1 MAFEGTTGVVA
12 RIDLYTRAGGAI
24 GALTTLPAKDI
35 ESISFQLP
43 NAKTVRVDGLAEVY
57 EYMTKTGKWMMP
69 DMQIVLRTDIT
80 SGAPETGSAYDTLGR
95 PEEAGHGPRTFDLA
109 IASGMKIVWE
119 VHQDTVNFDLP
130 KDGVIQSTH
139 NIKHANG
146 TAPVLT
152 GF

>member
-12 RIDLYTRAGGAI
+12 RIDAYTRTGNVI

-43 NAKTVRVDGLAEVY
+43 NAKVVRVDGLAEIY
-57 EYMTKTGKWMMP
+57 EYMTKIGKWVMP
-69 DMQIVLRTDIT
+69 DMQIVLRTDIS
-80 SGAPETGSAYDTLGR
+80 SGAPLATSAYGILGR
-95 PEEAGHGPRTFDLA
+95 PEEAAAASRTFDLA

-119 VHQDTVNFDLP
+119 VHQDSVNFDLP
-130 KDGVIQSTH
+130 KDSVIMSTH
-139 NIKHANG
+139 NIKHAEG
-146 TAPVLT
+146 TAPVIT